1 MIGQSLSHYTIVEE
15 LGRGGMGVVY
25 KAEDTRLGRTVAIKI
40 LPDEMARDRQAVE
53 RFQREARAASG
64 LNHPH
69 ICAVHDV
76 GEHHGRFFI
85 VMELLEGK
93 PLHQQLESGPLP
105 VERIV
110 ELGIEIAD
118 ALEAA
123 HAKGIVHRDIKP
135 ANVFITQR
143 GHAKLLD
150 FGLARPASDATDGEG
165 DATTL
170 GALTSPGAVLG
181 TVAYM
186 SPEQVRGEP
195 LDARTDLFSLGAVL
209 YEMASG
215 RRAFPGKTSGS
226 VQEAVL
232 NRAPLS
238 AARLNPELPARL
250 EEIIDKALE
259 KDRKLRYQRASDL
272 RADLQRVKRDI
283 DSARGVPAA
292 GSASRAGVSLTSR
305 RNIVVL
311 IVLAAVVAAAA
322 SLGYVR
328 FRTPADAIDSIA
340 VLPFVNVGGAPDS
353 EYLSDGITE
362 SLINNMSQLR
372 TLRVSARSTVF
383 RYKGKESDPQKIG
396 HDLGVRAVLAGR
408 LLQRDGRVIVRTEL
422 IDVADGAQLWGQ
434 EYNRALADIFALQED
449 LAREIS
455 EKLRLRLT
463 KEERQQ
469 LTRRHTDDVLAYELY
484 LRGRYHWNRRNVQDL
499 PKAID
504 YFNQAI
510 ARDPGYALAYAGLAD
525 TYNTASFFNAS
536 TPREIMPRATAAASK
551 ALEIDPR
558 LAQAHISLA
567 YASFTYDW
575 DWAAATRHF
584 DQALAL
590 NVSAVEDHPFYPL
603 YLTAGR
609 RPVDAIRVAERA
621 LANDPLSPALSHSL
635 AVQLALAQKYDAANA
650 ECRHTIELDPSFGVA
665 YEVMAASY
673 AAKGTIREALP
684 LIEKASALNPGN
696 AISLALLGY
705 IHANLGQD
713 REARGILER
722 LTALSQQ
729 RYIPALAFAVVHVG
743 LDERDEAFAW
753 LEKAY
758 AERSNRLAYLPM
770 EPTWDRLGSDPRF
783 GELLRRIGLPQ

>member
-64 LNHPH
+64 LSHPH

-85 VMELLEGK
+85 VMELLEGR
-93 PLHQQLESGPLP
+93 PLNQQLASGPLP

-110 ELGIEIAD
+110 ELGLEIAD

-123 HAKGIVHRDIKP
+123 HAKGVVHRDIKP
-135 ANVFITQR
+135 ANVFITET

-150 FGLARPASDATDGEG
+150 FGLAMPGGAVDGRG

-195 LDARTDLFSLGAVL
+195 LDARTDLFSLGALL

-215 RRAFPGKTSGS
+215 RRAFPGRTSGS

-238 AARLNPELPARL
+238 VARLNPELPVRL

-272 RADLQRVKRDI
+272 RADLQRLKRDI
-283 DSARGVPAA
+283 DSARGVLAA
-292 GSASRAGVSLTSR
+292 GPGPRPGVSPTSR
-305 RNIVVL
+305 RNVLVL
-311 IVLAAVVAAAA
+311 IVSAAVAVAAAA
-322 SLGYVR
+322 VGYVR
-328 FRTPADAIDSIA
+328 FRTPPDAIDSIA
-340 VLPFVNVGGAPDS
+340 VLPFVNVDGAPDS

-372 TLRVSARSTVF
+372 SLRVSARSTVF

-396 HDLGVRAVLAGR
+396 QELGVHAVLAGR
-408 LLQRDGRVIVRTEL
+408 LLQRDGRLIVRTEL
-422 IDVADGAQLWGQ
+422 IDVSNGAQLWGQ
-434 EYNRALADIFALQED
+434 EYNRPFAGIFALQEE
-449 LAREIS
+449 LAGEIS

-463 KEERQQ
+463 VEERQQ
-469 LTRRHTDDVLAYELY
+469 LTRRYTADPLAYELY
-484 LRGRYHWNRRNVQDL
+484 LRGRYHWNRRNVQDI

-504 YFNQAI
+504 YFNQSI

-525 TYNTASFFNAS
+525 AYNTASFFNTS
-536 TPREIMPRATAAASK
+536 TPRDVMPRATAAASK

-567 YASFTYDW
+567 YVSLTYEW
-575 DWAAATRHF
+575 DWAAATSHF

-590 NVSAVEDHPFYPL
+590 NASAVENHPFYPL
-603 YLTAGR
+603 YLTVGR
-609 RPVDAIRVAERA
+609 RPADAIRVAERA
-621 LANDPLSPALSHSL
+621 LANDPLSAALSHSL
-635 AVQLALAQKYDAANA
+635 AVQLALARKHDAAIA
-650 ECRHTIELDPSFGVA
+650 ECRHTIELDPSFAVA

-673 AAKGTIREALP
+673 AAKGMVREALP
-684 LIEKASALNPGN
+684 LIEKASGLSPGN

-705 IHANLGQD
+705 IHANLGQT

-722 LTALSQQ
+722 LTALSRE

-743 LDERDEAFAW
+743 IEERDEAFAW

-758 AERSNRLAYLPM
+758 AERSNRLAYLGL
-770 EPTWDRLGSDPRF
+770 EPTWDRLRSDPRL
-783 GELLRRIGLPQ
+783 GSLLRRIGLPQ

>member
-76 GEHHGRFFI
+76 GEHEGRFFI

-135 ANVFITQR
+135 ANVFVTER

-150 FGLARPASDATDGEG
+150 FGLARPASSTTDGEG

-195 LDARTDLFSLGAVL
+195 LDARTDLFSLGALL
-209 YEMASG
+209 YEVATG

-238 AARLNPELPARL
+238 AARLSPELPARL

-283 DSARGVPAA
+283 DSARGVLAA
-292 GSASRAGVSLTSR
+292 GPGPRPGVSPTSR

-311 IVLAAVVAAAA
+311 IVLAVVVAAAGI
-322 SLGYVR
+322 GYVKY
-328 FRTPADAIDSIA
+328 RTPGAIDSLA

-372 TLRVSARSTVF
+372 SLRVSARSTVF

-396 HDLGVRAVLAGR
+396 QELGVRAVLAGR
-408 LLQRDGRVIVRTEL
+408 LLQRDGYLIVRTEL
-422 IDVADGAQLWGQ
+422 IDVSNGAQLWGK
-434 EYNRALADIFALQED
+434 EYNRPFADIVALQEE
-449 LAREIS
+449 LAGEIS

-463 KEERQQ
+463 TEERQQ
-469 LTRRHTDDVLAYELY
+469 LTRRYTADPLAYELY
-484 LRGRYHWNRRNVQDL
+484 LRGRYHWNRRNVQDI

-510 ARDPGYALAYAGLAD
+510 ARDPDYALAYTGLAD
-525 TYNTASFFNAS
+525 AYNTASFFNTG
-536 TPREIMPRATAAASK
+536 TPRELMPRATAAASK
-551 ALEIDPR
+551 ALEIDSG

-590 NVSAVEDHPFYPL
+590 NASAVENHTSYPL
-603 YLTAGR
+603 YLTVGR
-609 RPVDAIRVAERA
+609 HPADAIRVAERA
-621 LANDPLSPALSHSL
+621 RANDPLSPALSHSL
-635 AVQLALAQKYDAANA
+635 AVQLALARKFDAAIA
-650 ECRHTIELDPSFGVA
+650 ECRHTIQLDPSFGVA

-673 AAKGTIREALP
+673 AAKGMTREALT
-684 LIEKASALNPGN
+684 LIEKASGINPGN

-705 IHANLGQD
+705 IHANLEQD

-758 AERSNRLAYLPM
+758 VERSNRLAYLGM
-770 EPTWDRLGSDPRF
+770 EPTWDRLRSDPRF
-783 GELLRRIGLPQ
+783 GDLLRRIGLPQ